1 MSQWPSPFKILL
13 IVGQYQDQVFL
24 TFPILRTSLQRH
36 KVTPPPPPPGTPMM
50 TNSTPALV
58 IIPVP
63 IVNRSPGSLEFVLLV
78 PGSLL
83 ICLTLDLKNCITSY
97 SRCLADSEAAKYTV
111 VVDILCC
118 KQAAARP
125 GFLRSGLLLRWGGE
139 AARSGQAFPSLVSV
153 ECGYCGAGSRQA
165 AV

>member
-1 MSQWPSPFKILL
+1 MILKIASLHTNAVLL
-13 IVGQYQDQVFL
+13 I
-24 TFPILRTSLQRH
+24 
-36 KVTPPPPPPGTPMM
+36 
-50 TNSTPALV
+50 
-58 IIPVP
+58 
-63 IVNRSPGSLEFVLLV
+63 
-78 PGSLL
+78 
-83 ICLTLDLKNCITSY
+83 LKQAS
-97 SRCLADSEAAKYTV
+97 TV
-111 VVDILCC
+111 VMDILCC

>member
-1 MSQWPSPFKILL
+1 MHISTDFGLH
-13 IVGQYQDQVFL
+13 GH
-24 TFPILRTSLQRH
+24 RH
-36 KVTPPPPPPGTPMM
+36 HTVDCWAVLNISNISYSENQHSVIESPPPPSTPMM

-63 IVNRSPGSLEFVLLV
+63 IVNRSPGSLKFVLLV

-83 ICLTLDLKNCITSY
+83 ICLTFDFKNCITSY
-97 SRCLADSEAAKYTV
+97 SRCLADSEAANSV

-118 KQAAARP
+118 EQAAARP